1 MKTNA
6 KTGGHIYALIT
17 IIIWGT
23 TFISTKVLLTDF
35 TPIEILFY
43 RFCIGYAALWIV
55 CPHRLKGT
63 SAKQE
68 LLMAAAGLSGVTL
81 YYLLENMALTYT
93 SASNVGVIIS
103 AAPFFTALL
112 AGHFLEGER
121 PGFSFLIGFIFALLG
136 ISLISFNGSAN
147 LSFNPFGDFLALLA
161 AAFWAVYSVL
171 SRKISQFGLPTIQTT
186 RRVFSYGLIFMM
198 MMLYPLD
205 FKWGL
210 VRFTRPVLAG
220 NILFLGFGASALCF
234 VTWNLAVKSLGAVK
248 TSIYIYMVP
257 VITIVTSV
265 LILGETIT
273 WMSALGTGLT
283 LAGLFLS
290 ERERFVSDK
299 IS

>member
-1 MKTNA
+1 MKTDTKLN
-6 KTGGHIYALIT
+6 GHFYALIT
-17 IIIWGT
+17 ILIWGT
-23 TFISTKVLLTDF
+23 TFISTKILLTDF

-43 RFCIGYAALWIV
+43 RFCIGYLALWIV
-55 CPHRLKGT
+55 CPRRLRWT
-63 SAKQE
+63 SRSQE
-68 LLMAAAGLSGVTL
+68 LLMAAAGLCGITF
-81 YYLLENMALTYT
+81 YYLLENVALTYT

-112 AGHFLEGER
+112 ANRFLEGER
-121 PGFSFLIGFIFALLG
+121 LGISFLAGFVFALLG
-136 ISLISFNGSAN
+136 ISLISFNGSSI
-147 LSFNPFGDFLALLA
+147 LSFNPLGDFLALLA
-161 AAFWAVYSVL
+161 AGFWAVYSIL
-171 SRKISQFGLPTIQTT
+171 SRKISQFGLSTIQTT
-186 RRVFSYGLIFMM
+186 RRVFSYGLFFMLL
-198 MMLYPLD
+198 MLVPFD

-210 VRFTRPVLAG
+210 TRFTEPKLLG

-234 VTWNLAVKSLGAVK
+234 VTWNLAVKCLGAVK

-273 WMSALGTGLT
+273 WISVLGTALT

-299 IS
+299 VS